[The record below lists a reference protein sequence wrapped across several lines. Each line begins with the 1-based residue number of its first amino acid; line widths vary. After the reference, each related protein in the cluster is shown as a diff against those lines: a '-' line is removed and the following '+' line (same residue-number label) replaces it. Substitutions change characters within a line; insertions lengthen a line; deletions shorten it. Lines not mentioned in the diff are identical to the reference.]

1 MTRSPFDPT
10 TTLDPEPW
18 ENQAACVGRN
28 PDWWFSDNPY
38 TTETARTICAGCP
51 VRLQCLAK
59 GMGEEF
65 GMFGGLTGK
74 ERRKLA
80 ESVA

>member
-1 MTRSPFDPT
+1 MTRSPYDPT
-10 TTLDPEPW
+10 RTFYPEPW
-18 ENQAACVGRN
+18 EDQAACVGKN

-51 VRLQCLAK
+51 VRLLCLEK
-59 GMGEEF
+59 GRSEEF

-74 ERRKLA
+74 ERKRLGD
-80 ESVA
+80 VA